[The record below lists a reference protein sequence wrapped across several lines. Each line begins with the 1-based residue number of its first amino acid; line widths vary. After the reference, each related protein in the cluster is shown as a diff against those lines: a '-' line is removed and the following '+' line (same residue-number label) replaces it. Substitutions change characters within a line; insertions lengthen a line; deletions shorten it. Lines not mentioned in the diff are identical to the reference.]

1 MKIKIFFTAFIFCL
15 TGLFAQPKEVLKF
28 QVENQSEFIE
38 VDKPPELLSQIK
50 PEQNQLSFLSGIQ
63 ATFYLKL
70 LIEEDGNVEKIE
82 LLNHVKDEI
91 DPMTLTAAKGAK
103 YSPAILGNKPIK
115 VWAVLLISFNE
126 KVINARIMNYS
137 ELPLVDSIIKEEP
150 GQFIEI
156 GKMSE
161 MTEAVEPLYPEEAK
175 KNNIIDDVLV
185 KVLLDKEGN
194 PRNAVAIQSNSDIF
208 NSYAVD
214 AAMKSKFTPA
224 MDRKEKIA
232 IWIVIP
238 YKFDYGSKEN

>member
-1 MKIKIFFTAFIFCL
+1 MKIKMFLAVFVICL
-15 TGLFAQPKEVLKF
+15 TGLFAQQKEILKF
-28 QVENQSEFIE
+28 QIEEQPKFIE
-38 VDKPPELLSQIK
+38 VDKAPELLSQIK

-63 ATFYLKL
+63 ATIYLKL
-70 LIEEDGNVEKIE
+70 LIDENGNVEKIE
-82 LLNHVKDEI
+82 LLNHAKAAIDE
-91 DPMTLTAAKGAK
+91 MAFTAAKEAK
-103 YSPAILGNKPIK
+103 YSPAILGNKPKI
-115 VWAVLLISFNE
+115 VWAVLLISYNE

-150 GQFIEI
+150 GLFIEI
-156 GKMSE
+156 GKMAE
-161 MTEAVEPLYPEEAK
+161 MIEEVEPLYPEEAK
-175 KNNIIDDVLV
+175 KNNISGNVLV

-194 PRNAVAIQSNSDIF
+194 PRNAVVIQSNSEIF

-232 IWIVIP
+232 IWIVLP